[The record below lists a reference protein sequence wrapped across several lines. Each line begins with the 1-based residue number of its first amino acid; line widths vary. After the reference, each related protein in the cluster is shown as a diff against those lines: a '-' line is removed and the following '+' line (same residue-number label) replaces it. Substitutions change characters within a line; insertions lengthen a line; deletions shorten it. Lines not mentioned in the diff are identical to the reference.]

1 MFRKVMIVGA
11 LLALTACASA
21 PTYTPATRTGAAGYS
36 EAAIESNRYL
46 VTYRAPG
53 AGDAALVQDY
63 ALLRAADL
71 TLQNGRDWF
80 WVDRRTLDEDLAAR
94 RSGPSVGVGIGGGSW
109 GGRSGGGVSVGV
121 NFPIGAGSS
130 TQRAQS
136 ATLEVRFGEGVK
148 PDDPNAYDARAVAA
162 NIRARL
168 APAQ

>member
-1 MFRKVMIVGA
+1 MLRHVLIVA
-11 LLALTACASA
+11 AVLALTACAST
-21 PTYTPATRTGAAGYS
+21 PTYTPATRAGAAGYS
-36 EAAIESNRYL
+36 EAAIESNRYF

-53 AGDAALVQDY
+53 AADAALVQDY

-80 WVDRRTLDEDLAAR
+80 WVDRRTLDEDAAAR

-109 GGRSGGGVSVGV
+109 GGRSGGGVSVGI
-121 NFPIGAGSS
+121 NLPIGGGST

-148 PDDPNAYDARAVAA
+148 PDDPNAYDARSVAA

-168 APAQ
+168 APVQ

>member
-1 MFRKVMIVGA
+1 MLRHVLIVA
-11 LLALTACASA
+11 AALALTACAST
-21 PTYTPATRTGAAGYS
+21 PTYTPAARAGAAGYS
-36 EAAIESNRYL
+36 EAAIESNRYF

-53 AGDAALVQDY
+53 AADAALVQDY

-80 WVDRRTLDEDLAAR
+80 WVDRRTLDEDAAAR
-94 RSGPSVGVGIGGGSW
+94 RSGPSVGVGIGAGSW
-109 GGRSGGGVSVGV
+109 GGRGGGGVSVGI
-121 NFPIGAGSS
+121 NLPIGGGA
-130 TQRAQS
+130 TQQRAQS

>member
-1 MFRKVMIVGA
+1 MLKQVLIVGA
-11 LLALTACASA
+11 LAALAGCAST
-21 PTYTPATRTGAAGYS
+21 PNYTPAARSGGAGYS
-36 EAAIESNRYL
+36 ETAIESNRYF

-53 AGDAALVQDY
+53 AADAALVQDY
-63 ALLRAADL
+63 ALLRAAEL

-80 WVDRRTLDEDLAAR
+80 WVDRRTLDEDATR
-94 RSGPSVGVGIGGGSW
+94 RSGPSVGVGIGAGSW

-121 NFPIGAGSS
+121 NVPIGGAAG
-130 TQRAQS
+130 QRAQS

-168 APAQ
+168 APAR